1 MLLKY
6 KEFSELYES
15 IKPGSA
21 SDFLELIKKRRG
33 ELGSKEIDISSLI
46 DDTVPQKKEKGL
58 LQNMWDMLMKKGDV
72 EELDIDPKITPVA
85 GTLDMARVP
94 SGEKKGAEI
103 VLEKLKKY
111 GIVNPLVQK
120 AILSVVG
127 KESKFNPQVS
137 EISYS
142 KTDNSRIRKI
152 FGNRVK
158 GLSDS
163 ELNSLKKDPVKFW
176 DRVYGESDPT
186 GASQKLGN
194 TKQGDGYKYRG
205 RGFNGITFKNNYRKY
220 TNLLRK
226 SGVNAD
232 LVQNPELLTKPEIA
246 AEVNALYF
254 VEQLSNPESRK
265 KYGNQNPNDFKDF
278 QTALKAVT
286 NANAGWGRNIE
297 GSDDLAKATE
307 YSRKI
312 DVQNLT
318 NLA

>member
-6 KEFSELYES
+6 KEFSKLYES

-21 SDFLELIKKRRG
+21 SEFLELIKKRRN
-33 ELGSKEIDISSLI
+33 ELEVKKINPSDVITPL
-46 DDTVPQKKEKGL
+46 PQKKEKGL
-58 LQNMWDMLMKKGDV
+58 LQTMWDMLMDKGEAED
-72 EELDIDPKITPVA
+72 LDLDPKVTPVA
-85 GTLDMARVP
+85 GTLDMTRVS
-94 SGEKKGAEI
+94 SGDKKMAEI

-111 GIVNPLVQK
+111 GIVNPIVQK

-127 KESKFNPQVS
+127 KESKFNPQIS
-137 EISYS
+137 EVSYS
-142 KTDNSRIRKI
+142 KTLNSRIRKI

-158 GLSDS
+158 DLSDS
-163 ELNSLKKDPVKFW
+163 ELNSLKKDQVKFW

-186 GASQKLGN
+186 GASQKMGN
-194 TKQGDGYKYRG
+194 TEPGDGYKYRG
-205 RGFNGITFKNNYRKY
+205 RGFNGITFKSNYKKY
-220 TNLLRK
+220 TDLLRK
-226 SGVNAD
+226 NGVNAN
-232 LVQNPELLTKPEIA
+232 LVQNPELLTDPEIA

-254 VEQLSNPESRK
+254 VEQLSSPESRK
-265 KYGNQNPNDFKDF
+265 KYGNGNPNDFKDF

-297 GSDDLAKATE
+297 GSEDLAKATE

>member
-6 KEFSELYES
+6 KEFSKLYES

-21 SDFLELIKKRRG
+21 SEFLELIKKRRN
-33 ELGSKEIDISSLI
+33 ELEVKKINPSDVITPL
-46 DDTVPQKKEKGL
+46 PQKKEKGL
-58 LQNMWDMLMKKGDV
+58 LQTMWDMLMDKGEAED
-72 EELDIDPKITPVA
+72 LDLDPKVTPVA
-85 GTLDMARVP
+85 GTLDMTRVS
-94 SGEKKGAEI
+94 SGDKKMAEI

-111 GIVNPLVQK
+111 GIVNPIVQK

-127 KESKFNPQVS
+127 KESKFNPQIS
-137 EISYS
+137 EVSYS
-142 KTDNSRIRKI
+142 KTLNSRIRKI

-158 GLSDS
+158 DLSDS
-163 ELNSLKKDPVKFW
+163 ELNSLKKDQVKFW

-186 GASQKLGN
+186 GASQKMGN
-194 TKQGDGYKYRG
+194 TEPGDGYKYRG
-205 RGFNGITFKNNYRKY
+205 RGFNGITFKSNYKKY
-220 TNLLRK
+220 TDLLK
-226 SGVNAD
+226 KNGVNAN
-232 LVQNPELLTKPEIA
+232 LVQNPELLTDPEIA

-254 VEQLSNPESRK
+254 VEQLSSPESRK
-265 KYGNQNPNDFKDF
+265 KYGNGNPNDFKDF

-297 GSDDLAKATE
+297 GSEDLAKATE
-307 YSRKI
+307 YSKKI

>member
-6 KEFSELYES
+6 KEFSKLYES

-21 SDFLELIKKRRG
+21 SEFLELIKKRRN
-33 ELGSKEIDISSLI
+33 ELEGKKINPSDVIAPL
-46 DDTVPQKKEKGL
+46 PQKKEKGL
-58 LQNMWDMLMKKGDV
+58 LQTMWDMLMDKGEAED
-72 EELDIDPKITPVA
+72 LDLDPKVTPVA
-85 GTLDMARVP
+85 GTLDMTRV
-94 SGEKKGAEI
+94 SSSDKKMAEI

-111 GIVNPLVQK
+111 GIVNPIVQK

-127 KESKFNPQVS
+127 KESKFNPQIS
-137 EISYS
+137 EVSYS
-142 KTDNSRIRKI
+142 KTLNSRIRKI

-158 GLSDS
+158 DLSDS
-163 ELNSLKKDPVKFW
+163 ELNSLKKDQVKFW
-176 DRVYGESDPT
+176 DRVYGETDPT
-186 GASQKLGN
+186 GASQKMGN
-194 TKQGDGYKYRG
+194 TEPGDGYKYRG
-205 RGFNGITFKNNYRKY
+205 RGFNGITFKSNYRKY

-226 SGVNAD
+226 NGVNVD
-232 LVQNPELLTKPEIA
+232 LVQNPELLTDPEIA

-254 VEQLSNPESRK
+254 VEQLSSPESRK
-265 KYGNQNPNDFKDF
+265 KYGNGNPNDFKDF

-297 GSDDLAKATE
+297 GSEDLAKATE